1 MSLTASSKQTQEKL
15 CKSEL
20 RQFSGDMIRYVH
32 PLNRKVNYTPGIRY
46 VAEQGKAYWLLDA
59 IASYFGSPIMQE
71 AMAKDYRVKS
81 MQFWRLV
88 AKDESAVLTAEA
100 DAGVE
105 PFITQEIPFTD
116 FPLDQIDIWA
126 GFDGS
131 FWTLYLPS
139 EH

>member
-1 MSLTASSKQTQEKL
+1 MSLTASSKQTQAKL
-15 CKSEL
+15 CKSDL

-32 PLNRKVNYTPGIRY
+32 PLNRKVIYTPGIRY

-59 IASYFGSPIMQE
+59 IASYFGSPIVQD
-71 AMAKDYRVKS
+71 AMAKDYRLKS

-88 AKDESAVLTAEA
+88 VKDESAVLTAEA
-100 DAGVE
+100 DTGVE
-105 PFITQEIPFTD
+105 PFITQDIPFTD

-126 GFDGS
+126 GFDGT